1 MIPDVYRTLWRHKVL
16 IVVMT
21 SVLVGATAVLTSRQT
36 KLYTASSLV
45 RVQHNVQDS
54 QEALGALMT
63 GERLARTYEPVAET
77 KSVRNLANARL
88 QGKVPDDTFVV
99 DAKQLSDLDL
109 LKVEV
114 THRDPK
120 VAAAVANTIP
130 VALTR
135 FIDKTDTFPDKITMV
150 ERASPP
156 TTPSSPNLTLRLVI
170 ALMLGLILSSGLAL
184 FREMLS
190 DRIEGPDELE
200 RLTGHPVIAT
210 IPTLK
215 LSPVPTVVSVK
226 EPQEQVDEIQARA
239 AVKRAA
245 GARAHG

>member
-1 MIPDVYRTLWRHKVL
+1 MISDVYRTLWRHKML

-21 SVLVGATAVLTSRQT
+21 AVLVGATAVLTSRQT

-45 RVQHNVQDS
+45 RVQQNIRDG

-63 GERLARTYEPVAET
+63 GERLARTYEPLAET
-77 KSVRNLANARL
+77 KSVRNLAKARL
-88 QGKVPDDTFVV
+88 HGQEPDDTFVV

-109 LKVEV
+109 LKIAV

-120 VAAAVANTIP
+120 VAAAVANAIP
-130 VALTR
+130 VALTS
-135 FIDKTDTFPDKITMV
+135 FIDKTDTFPDTIMTV

-156 TTPSSPNLTLRLVI
+156 TTPSSPHLKLRLAI

-184 FREMLS
+184 LRELLS
-190 DRIEGPDELE
+190 DRIEGAEELE

-210 IPTLK
+210 IPNLK
-215 LSPVPTVVSVK
+215 LFPAPTISVK
-226 EPQEQVDEIQARA
+226 QPQEQVQEIRTSA
-239 AVKRAA
+239 AANGTA
-245 GARAHG
+245 GVSANG